1 MGADLQE
8 YYYGRQM
15 DHGVDYTS
23 SEVESNV
30 VRQVRSMNVG
40 GLGQQGLPPSGQDSL
55 MVDFFSTD
63 HATDTVEYAGD
74 VVYEYSPDYVATT
87 EYAQD
92 YVQSE
97 YADNADDNGVY
108 YPGEIARLG
117 RHITDSDVYDSLDA
131 MTLDDQEKFFALF
144 SNRFASCVKRGKE
157 GDWRQTSQFHHLSDE
172 EIIEAISGGST
183 FLRAC
188 MADKTIRFVVVTVEE
203 SSYYRTS
210 EGLEKI
216 RDCLRCLS
224 VDHLKLYLCEDSHQ
238 WQLFAFFQ
246 RPVDSR
252 KIGALLSSWFRRNGI
267 VPGTAGVRLFPDDQ
281 PFGLPLQP
289 GFAWLNDDGQVIVT
303 RNEISLEAA
312 LALFVSDVQRS
323 QNDGDDLLRRLE
335 QILGSD
341 K

>member
-15 DHGVDYTS
+15 DSGVDFTS

-40 GLGQQGLPPSGQDSL
+40 GIEQQGLPPSGQDSL

-63 HATDTVEYAGD
+63 HATDEG
-74 VVYEYSPDYVATT
+74 
-87 EYAQD
+87 
-92 YVQSE
+92 
-97 YADNADDNGVY
+97 YADDIESGYNAEYTECAEHEGYSTESGEYFEDNVGY

-117 RHITDSDVYDSLDA
+117 RHLTDSEEYESLEA
-131 MTLDDQEKFFALF
+131 LTLYYQEKFFSLF
-144 SNRFASCVKRGKE
+144 SNRFASCIKRGKE

-188 MADKTIRFVVVTVEE
+188 MADKSIRFIVVTVDE
-203 SSYYRTS
+203 SSYYRTA
-210 EGLEKI
+210 EGMEKI

-224 VDHLKLYLCEDSHQ
+224 VHDLKLYLCEESKQ
-238 WQLFAFFQ
+238 WQLFAFFKN
-246 RPVDSR
+246 PVDSR
-252 KIGALLSSWFRRNGI
+252 KIGTLLAAWFRRNGI

-289 GFAWLNDDGQVIVT
+289 GFAWLNEAGQIIVS
-303 RNEISLEAA
+303 RNEISFAAA
-312 LALFVSDVQRS
+312 LALFIYDVERS
-323 QNDGDDLLRRLE
+323 NTNGEHLLERLE